1 MINITRPEIN
11 ETRADVLPPA
21 DLTVLQ
27 NMRKELCSGSKDF
40 RLQNQQRL
48 LRRVLSPDSPSRN
61 LLMVHGTGTG
71 KTCTAVQIAEEFI
84 IRPEFQSKRV
94 LVLANPSIQD
104 NFKKEIFN
112 VEKGK
117 LDQDT
122 EGNIMSKQCTGRR
135 YLEIIQRVQTE
146 PLKLTNVESRA
157 KVRKLSE
164 KIFNE
169 FYEFQGYDSFAS
181 YTNPDKSNKTP
192 NDYNKWIH
200 EEFDNRLIIVD
211 EAHNLRTVDITT
223 ESTASK
229 ESAAAIERII
239 KTANGVT
246 LVLLTATP
254 MYNTFDEIIYYF
266 NLFLWNDRLIDNK
279 QTLSVNDYFNIDTGE
294 FRPGKEAIFRDW
306 CQRYVSYVK
315 GDNPFTFPFRLNP
328 PANLIALPNRTTD
341 PKGNPITKQRKY
353 LNLVASEVSPFQ
365 EYALKNLAEA
375 KATLDH
381 NLICSFP
388 GYKPFSDIFSY
399 TNEQY
404 SYREGIPQFLA
415 PSKVAEYSSKFKLI
429 MDIINS
435 TTGIVYVYS
444 NYVTEGANMF
454 AMCLEEH
461 GYTNIF
467 KNVLK
472 NKSKEV
478 TSGSKGKY
486 VLFTG
491 ETTNIDIKNALL
503 RLKDSNNKDGS
514 DIRVI
519 VGSRKVAEGVDFKYV
534 RQIHVI
540 DPWFNMSRIE
550 QIIGRGM
557 RTCSHADLKFEDQN
571 CTVYLHICR
580 YPNSKQ
586 ETLDEEVYRRDV
598 EGKGIVIGKIK
609 KIIME
614 SAMDCDLQSSINNL
628 PASWRELKIPQKR
641 VGETKVVEY
650 FLQDLASPMFED
662 TLTDIVCRTKPSSK
676 ETDYERPLS
685 SILDVRDE
693 VFDKL
698 LTLFKRK
705 PIWSITD
712 LYKHTL
718 MKKYSKDILDYL
730 IQNAIE
736 SGFKINDKHG
746 RTGKLESRDGIVS
759 VSFQEHDTLAEK
771 SADIEPGSVVKIP
784 EVEPVKKLK
793 EQTEMKDI
801 DLDARRE
808 EYDWPAYAKI
818 GFNNDVLNWYI
829 LDNVLTPEERTHYF
843 LNQIDWSNPPIYA
856 KPLMVNEDMYVLG
869 SSKIYN
875 SDKELFVPIGK
886 EKDEYDKWV
895 SNLKDKF
902 IQNKDKFLASSKMG
916 KLNFNIDEKSKDN
929 LSVAKRT
936 NSVANRA
943 CTNYDIEIYNML
955 LKWLVNESKFPE
967 GVGAKPSRCFYLDLV
982 TRKAILNNK
991 EGIYWVTPE
1000 EFEILLEN
1008 DNRADLL
1015 KRIK

>member
-1 MINITRPEIN
+1 MINTTRPEIS
-11 ETRADVLPPA
+11 ETKADVLPPA
-21 DLTVLQ
+21 DLTALQ
-27 NMRKELCSGSKDF
+27 TMRKELCSGTKEF

-48 LRRVLSPDSPSRN
+48 LRRILSPDSPSRN

-71 KTCTAVQIAEEFI
+71 KTCTAVQVAEEFI
-84 IRPEFQSKRV
+84 IRPEFQSKKV

-146 PLKLTNVESRA
+146 PLKLTSVESRA

-164 KIFNE
+164 KIFSE
-169 FYEFQGYDSFAS
+169 FYEFMGYDSFAS
-181 YTNPDKSNKTP
+181 YTNPDKSNKTA

-211 EAHNLRTVDITT
+211 EAHNLRTTDLITT

-254 MYNTFDEIIYYF
+254 MYDKFDEIIYYF

-279 QTLSVNDYFNIDTGE
+279 VSLASGDYFNMETGE
-294 FRPGKEAIFRDW
+294 FKPGKEAIFRDW

-328 PANLIALPNRTTD
+328 PINLIAKADRTID

-353 LNLVASEVSPFQ
+353 LQLVGSEVSPFQ
-365 EYALKNLAEA
+365 EHALKNIAEA

-388 GYKPFSDIFSY
+388 EYKSFSEVFSY
-399 TNEQY
+399 SNEQY
-404 SYREGIPQFLA
+404 SYRQGIEAFLS
-415 PSKVAEYSSKFKLI
+415 PSKIANYSSKFKLI
-429 MDIINS
+429 MDIIDK

-514 DIRVI
+514 DVRVI
-519 VGSRKVAEGVDFKYV
+519 IGSRKVAEGVDFKYV
-534 RQIHVI
+534 RQIHII

-557 RTCSHADLKFEDQN
+557 RTCSHNDLPFEEQN

-580 YPNSKQ
+580 YANSNQ
-586 ETLDEEVYRRDV
+586 ETLDEEIYRRDV
-598 EGKGIVIGKIK
+598 EGKGMVIGKIK
-609 KIIME
+609 KVIME

-628 PASWRELKIPQKR
+628 PISWRQLKIPQRR
-641 VGETKVVEY
+641 VGESKQVEY
-650 FLQDLASPMFED
+650 FLEDLASPDFGD
-662 TLTDIVCRTKPSSK
+662 TMTNIVCRTKPSTK
-676 ETDYERPLS
+676 ELDYERPLS
-685 SILDVRDE
+685 SVLDVRDE
-693 VFDKL
+693 VFDKF

-705 PIWSITD
+705 PIWSIPD
-712 LYKHTL
+712 LYNTTL
-718 MKKYSKDILDYL
+718 LKKYNKEVLDYL
-730 IQNAIE
+730 LQNAIE

-746 RTGKLESRDGIVS
+746 RTGKLESRDNVIS
-759 VSFQEHDTLAEK
+759 VTFEQNDTMVEK
-771 SADIEPGSVVKIP
+771 SADMEKGSLVKIP

-793 EQTEMKDI
+793 QIEEDI
-801 DLDARRE
+801 DIDKKRE
-808 EYDWPAYAKI
+808 EYDWPEFAKA
-818 GFNNDVLNWYI
+818 FDKDVLNWYI
-829 LDNVLTPEERTHYF
+829 IDVVLSPEERLHYF
-843 LNQIDWSNPPIYA
+843 LHQIEWTNPPVYA
-856 KPLMVNEDMYVLG
+856 KPLRVNEDMYVLG
-869 SSKIYN
+869 SNRIYN
-875 SDKELFVPIGK
+875 GDKELFVPIGDD
-886 EKDEYDKWV
+886 KDTYDKWV
-895 SNLKDKF
+895 SKLKDTF
-902 IQNKDKFLASSKMG
+902 IANKDKVSAAMNDGKIAFNLDQTKKTELTLA
-916 KLNFNIDEKSKDN
+916 NRTKSI
-929 LSVAKRT
+929 T
-936 NSVANRA
+936 NRA
-943 CTNYDIEIYNML
+943 CKSYNMEIFKLL
-955 LKWLVNESKFPE
+955 LKFLNGSDEFPE
-967 GVGAKPSRCFYLDLV
+967 TISTNPDRCMYLDL
-982 TRKAILNNK
+982 TFRKAILSGK
-991 EGIYWVTPE
+991 EGIVWITPE
-1000 EFEILLEN
+1000 EFEVLTED
-1008 DNRADLL
+1008 DNRKDLL

>member
-1 MINITRPEIN
+1 MINVTRPEIN
-11 ETRADVLPPA
+11 ETRAEVLPPA
-21 DLTVLQ
+21 DLTTLQ
-27 NMRKELCSGSKDF
+27 NMRKELCSSSKEF

-48 LRRVLSPDSPSRN
+48 LRRILSPDSPSRN

-117 LDQDT
+117 LDQDV

-135 YLEIIQRVQTE
+135 YLEIIQRVQSE
-146 PLKLTNVESRA
+146 PLKLTSVEGRA

-164 KIFNE
+164 KIFSE
-169 FYEFQGYDSFAS
+169 FYEFMGYDSFAS
-181 YTNPDKSNKTP
+181 YTNPDKSNKTA

-211 EAHNLRTVDITT
+211 EAHNLRTTDITT

-279 QTLSVNDYFNIDTGE
+279 KVLLTNDYFNVDTGE
-294 FRPGKEAIFRDW
+294 FKAGQEAIFREW
-306 CQRYVSYVK
+306 CQKYVSYVK
-315 GDNPFTFPFRLNP
+315 GDNPFTFPFRLDP
-328 PANLIALPNRTTD
+328 PINLISPPNRTSD
-341 PKGNPITKQRKY
+341 PKGNPITKQRRY
-353 LNLVASEVSPFQ
+353 LSLVGSEVSPFQ
-365 EYALKNLAEA
+365 EYGIKTYAEA
-375 KATLDH
+375 RATLDH

-388 GYKPFSDIFSY
+388 GYKSFSEVFSY
-399 TNEQY
+399 TNDQY
-404 SYREGIPQFLA
+404 SYREGVEPFLA
-415 PSKVAEYSSKFKLI
+415 PSKIGTYSSKFKLI
-429 MDIINS
+429 MDILDKTS
-435 TTGIVYVYS
+435 GIAYVYS
-444 NYVTEGANMF
+444 NYVTEGANLF

-467 KNVLK
+467 KNILK
-472 NKSKEV
+472 NKSKELS
-478 TSGSKGKY
+478 SGSKGKY

-514 DIRVI
+514 DIRI
-519 VGSRKVAEGVDFKYV
+519 IIGSRKVAEGVDFKYV
-534 RQIHVI
+534 RQIHII

-557 RTCSHADLKFEDQN
+557 RTCSHNDLPFEDQN

-586 ETLDEEVYRRDV
+586 EAIDEEIYRRDV

-609 KIIME
+609 KVIME
-614 SAMDCDLQSSINNL
+614 SAMDCELESSINNL
-628 PASWRELKIPQKR
+628 PLSWRQLKIPQRR
-641 VGETKVVEY
+641 VGEKQVVEY
-650 FLQDLASPMFED
+650 RLQDLASPMFED
-662 TLTDIVCRTKPSSK
+662 TITDIVCKIKPSTK
-676 ETDYERPLS
+676 EKDYERPLS
-685 SILDVRDE
+685 SVLDVRDE

-705 PIWSITD
+705 PIWKISE
-712 LYKHTL
+712 LYDHSL
-718 MKKYSKDILDYL
+718 LRKYSKDILDYL
-730 IQNAIE
+730 VQNAIE
-736 SGFKINDKHG
+736 SAFKINDKHG
-746 RTGKLESRDGIVS
+746 RTGKLESRDGVLS
-759 VSFQEHDTLAEK
+759 VTFEDHDTMVEK
-771 SADIEPGSVVKIP
+771 QTNVEEGAVVKLP

-793 EQTEMKDI
+793 QEDEGEDI
-801 DLDARRE
+801 DIDAKRKK
-808 EYDWPAYAKI
+808 YNWPEFAS
-818 GFNNDVLNWYI
+818 GFSEQVLNWYI
-829 LDNVLTPEERTHYF
+829 IDSVLTPEQKIHYL
-843 LNQIDWSNPPIYA
+843 LNQVDWKNPPIYA
-856 KPLMVNEDMYVLG
+856 KPLKVNENMYVLG
-869 SSKIYN
+869 SSRIYN
-875 SDKELFVPIGK
+875 EDKELFVPIGSD
-886 EKDEYDKWV
+886 KDVYDTWV
-895 SNLKDKF
+895 NKLKDKYITLKDNF
-902 IQNKDKFLASSKMG
+902 IASSRNG
-916 KLNFNIDEKSKDN
+916 KVGFNLDEKSKTS
-929 LSVAKRT
+929 LSIAKRSKSIIT
-936 NSVANRA
+936 RA
-943 CTNYDIEIYNML
+943 CTNYDIPIYSL
-955 LKWLVNESKFPE
+955 FIKWLMDIDEFPDS
-967 GVGAKPSRCFYLDLV
+967 ASTKPTKCIYLDLAV
-982 TRKAILNNK
+982 RKAILEKK
-991 EGIYWVTPE
+991 EGINWITPE
-1000 EFEILLEN
+1000 EFEVLDEDAN
-1008 DNRADLL
+1008 TKDLL

>member
-1 MINITRPEIN
+1 MINTTRPEIS
-11 ETRADVLPPA
+11 ETKADVLPPA
-21 DLTVLQ
+21 DLTALQ
-27 NMRKELCSGSKDF
+27 NMRKELCSGTKDF

-48 LRRVLSPDSPSRN
+48 LRRVLSPDSPVRN

-135 YLEIIQRVQTE
+135 YLEMIQRVQLE

-181 YTNPDKSNKTP
+181 YTNPDKSNKTA

-211 EAHNLRTVDITT
+211 EAHNLRTTDLTI

-239 KTANGVT
+239 KTATGVT

-266 NLFLWNDRLIDNK
+266 NLFLWNDRLFDHK
-279 QTLSVNDYFNIDTGE
+279 KALMSSDYFNVETGE
-294 FRPGKEAIFRDW
+294 FKPGKEEIFREW
-306 CQRYVSYVK
+306 CQKYVSYVK

-328 PANLIALPNRTTD
+328 PLNLIAPPNRTIN
-341 PKGNPITKQRKY
+341 PKGIAITKQRKY
-353 LNLVASEVSPFQ
+353 LTLVGSEVSPFQ
-365 EYALKNLAEA
+365 EYALKNIAEA
-375 KATLDH
+375 KQTIDH

-388 GYKPFSDIFSY
+388 GYKSFAEVFSY
-399 TNEQY
+399 INEQY
-404 SYREGIPQFLA
+404 LYREGIEPFLS
-415 PSKVAEYSSKFKLI
+415 PSNIAKYSSKFKLI
-429 MDIINS
+429 MDVINNTS
-435 TTGIVYVYS
+435 GIVYVYS
-444 NYVTEGANMF
+444 NLVTEGANIF

-534 RQIHVI
+534 RQIHII

-557 RTCSHADLKFEDQN
+557 RTCSHNDLKFEDQN

-580 YPNSKQ
+580 YPNSTQ
-586 ETLDEEVYRRDV
+586 ETLDEEIYRRDV
-598 EGKGIVIGKIK
+598 ESKGIVIGKIK
-609 KIIME
+609 KVIME

-628 PASWRELKIPQKR
+628 PASWRELKIPQRR

-662 TLTDIVCRTKPSSK
+662 TLTEIICRTKKLSK
-676 ETDYERPLS
+676 ENDYERPLS
-685 SILDVRDE
+685 SVLDVRDE

-705 PIWSITD
+705 AVWSIPD
-712 LYKHTL
+712 LYSHNL
-718 MKKYSKDILDYL
+718 LKKYNKEVLDYL
-730 IQNAIE
+730 VQNAIE
-736 SGFKINDKHG
+736 SGFKIIDKHG
-746 RTGKLESRDGIVS
+746 RTGKLESRDNAIS
-759 VSFQEHDTLAEK
+759 VTFEDNDTMVEK
-771 SADIEPGSVVKIP
+771 SANIEPGSIVKIP
-784 EVEPVKKLK
+784 EVEVVKKVK
-793 EQTEMKDI
+793 EKEEIENI
-801 DLDARRE
+801 DLNARRE
-808 EYDWPAYAKI
+808 EYDWPNYVRNK
-818 GFNNDVLNWYI
+818 FDNDVLDWYI
-829 LDNVLTPEERTHYF
+829 IDSVLTPEERTYYF

-856 KPLMVNEDMYVLG
+856 KPLMVNEDMFVLG

-875 SDKELFVPIGK
+875 SDKEMFVPIGND
-886 EKDEYDKWV
+886 KDIYDKWV
-895 SNLKDKF
+895 NALKDRF
-902 IQNKDKFLASSKMG
+902 IKNKDKYTASSKAG
-916 KLNFNIDEKSKDN
+916 KITFNIDKTIKDK
-929 LSVAKRT
+929 LTVAKRT
-936 NSVANRA
+936 NTIDNRA
-943 CTNYDIEIYNML
+943 CTNYDIDNYYML
-955 LKWLVNESKFPE
+955 LKWLVNEDEFPE
-967 GVGAKPSRCFYLDLV
+967 GVGAKPSRCFYLELV
-982 TRKAILNNK
+982 IRKVILNKK
-991 EGIYWVTPE
+991 EGIQWITPE
-1000 EFEILLEN
+1000 EFEVLLED
-1008 DNRADLL
+1008 DNRKDLL